1 MRGIGAAS
9 YVPMLRLVLIALVCA
24 LALPTAAEAA
34 RREVPRGWLGVVVD
48 GPMTDP
54 AFAQAPAEWDLL
66 ATSGAE
72 SVRAAVYWNQIQP
85 GGPEQLDFTT
95 TDPLFLAA
103 AQRGLDVLPVVH
115 GTPVWAAKNPYDP
128 ASPPRDN
135 GDFSRFLTSLVT
147 RYGPNGSLWV
157 SHPEV
162 TPQPVRSWQIW
173 NEPNLTRYWNVAPW
187 APTYVS
193 LLKRAHKA
201 LKAADPGSET
211 VLAGLPNESWKA
223 LEAMYDAGARRSF
236 DVVTLHPYTGQ
247 PKNVVRIVKI
257 VRRLMERRKD
267 GKLPIW
273 VTELSWPA
281 AQGKTVQ
288 HHDFETT
295 DQGQSSRLDKGLPM
309 LADARRKLRIG
320 RVYWYTWL
328 SHEDVTDSAFD
339 FSGLR
344 RLRGAQVVSAPSL
357 TVFSRLARRLQGCA
371 KQPGDAR
378 RCR

>member
-1 MRGIGAAS
+1 MH
-9 YVPMLRLVLIALVCA
+9 RLVLIALVCA
-24 LALPTAAEAA
+24 LALPTTADAA

-54 AFAQAPAEWDLL
+54 AFAGAPSEWDLL
-66 ATSGAE
+66 ASSGAE
-72 SVRAAVYWNQIQP
+72 SVRAAVYWNQVQP
-85 GGPEQLDFTT
+85 GGPDELNFAA
-95 TDPLFLAA
+95 TDPIFLAA
-103 AQRGLDVLPVVH
+103 AQRGLDVLPVVQ
-115 GTPVWAAKNPYDP
+115 GTPVWAAENPYDP

-135 GDFSRFLTSLVT
+135 GDFARFLTALVT

-187 APTYVS
+187 ARSYVA

-201 LKAADPGSET
+201 LKAADPGSQT

-223 LEAMYDAGARRSF
+223 LAAIYDAGARRSF
-236 DVVTLHPYTGQ
+236 DIVTLHPYTGQ

-257 VRRLMERRKD
+257 VRREMKRRGD
-267 GKLPIW
+267 DKLPIW
-273 VTELSWPA
+273 ITELSWPA

-288 HHDFETT
+288 HQDFETT
-295 DQGQSSRLDKGLPM
+295 DRGQADRLKVGLPM
-309 LADARRKLRIG
+309 LADQRRKLRVG

-328 SHEDVTDSAFD
+328 SNEGITDSAFD

-344 RLRGAQVVSAPSL
+344 RLRAGQLVSAPSL
-357 TVFSRLARRLQGCA
+357 TVFTRLARRLQGCA
-371 KQPGDAR
+371 KQSGDAR

>member
-1 MRGIGAAS
+1 
-9 YVPMLRLVLIALVCA
+9 MLRVVLLTLVCA
-24 LALPTAAEAA
+24 LVLPAGADAA

-66 ATSGAE
+66 AGSGAE

-85 GGPEQLDFTT
+85 NGPTEQNFTAS
-95 TDPLFLAA
+95 DPIFLAA
-103 AQRGLDVLPVVH
+103 AQRGLDVLPVIQ
-115 GTPVWAAKNPYDP
+115 GTPTWAAKTPFDA

-135 GDFSRFLTSLVT
+135 EDFARFLTALVT
-147 RYGPNGSLWV
+147 RYGPNGSLWTE
-157 SHPEV
+157 HPEV
-162 TPQPVRSWQIW
+162 SRQPVRSWQIW

-187 APTYVS
+187 APSYVA

-201 LKAADPGSET
+201 LRAADPGSKT

-223 LEAMYDAGARRSF
+223 LAAIYDAGARGSF
-236 DVVTLHPYTGQ
+236 DVATLHPYTGQ

-257 VRRLMERRKD
+257 VRREMRRRGD
-267 GKLPIW
+267 AKLPIW

-281 AQGKTVQ
+281 AEGKTVQ

-295 DQGQSSRLDKGLPM
+295 DRGQSDRLRAGLPM
-309 LADARRKLRIG
+309 LADQRKALGIG

-328 SHEDVTDSAFD
+328 SHEGITDSAFD

-344 RLRGAQVVSAPSL
+344 RLRAGQLVSAPSL
-357 TVFSRLARRLQGCA
+357 TIFTRLARRLQGCE
-371 KQPGDAR
+371 KQSGDAR
-378 RCR
+378 ACR

>member
-1 MRGIGAAS
+1 
-9 YVPMLRLVLIALVCA
+9 MLRLVLIALVCA
-24 LALPTAAEAA
+24 LALPTTADAA

-54 AFAQAPAEWDLL
+54 AFAQAPAEWDRL
-66 ATSGAE
+66 ASSGAE
-72 SVRAAVYWNQIQP
+72 SVRAAIYWSQIEPAAP
-85 GGPEQLDFTT
+85 GQLDFTASDQT
-95 TDPLFLAA
+95 FLAA
-103 AQRGLDVLPVVH
+103 AQRGLEVLPVVQ
-115 GTPVWAAKNPYDP
+115 GTPAWAAKSPYDP

-135 GDFSRFLTSLVT
+135 EDFARFLTALVT

-157 SHPEV
+157 SHPDV

-173 NEPNLTRYWNVAPW
+173 TEPNLTRSWNVAPW
-187 APTYVS
+187 APSYVA
-193 LLKRAHKA
+193 LLKRAHTA
-201 LKAADPGSET
+201 LAAADPGSQT

-223 LEAMYDAGARRSF
+223 LAAIYDAGARRSF
-236 DVVTLHPYTGQ
+236 DVVALHPYTGR
-247 PKNVVRIVKI
+247 PGNVVRIVEF

-267 GKLPIW
+267 GRLPIW

-281 AQGKTVQ
+281 AKGKTAQ
-288 HHDFETT
+288 DNGFETSER
-295 DQGQSSRLDKGLPM
+295 GQSSRLRAGLPM
-309 LADARRKLRIG
+309 LADARKQLRIG

-328 SHEDVTDSAFD
+328 SHEGVSDSAFD

-344 RLRGAQVVSAPSL
+344 RLRGAQIVSAPAL